1 METENRKMQITF
13 NNFINHLKVLVNDF
27 KKEKRRIHDN
37 F

>member
-1 METENRKMQITF
+1 METENRKTQITF
-13 NNFINHLKVLVNDF
+13 NNFINHLKALVNF